1 MPTEHQP
8 VSVAQVVHRAVE
20 ICDPSG
26 GDDALAELL
35 ARYEDR
41 DEPVSAL
48 TDVAGDLSEAARSID
63 VDADGNPPLA
73 MAVAV
78 ATYLAHKR
86 AELDAPRE
94 DLLRRAA
101 KAEFPDGPPPAVVAW
116 LEQEGVA
123 A

>member
-8 VSVAQVVHRAVE
+8 ASVAQVVHRA
-20 ICDPSG
+20 
-26 GDDALAELL
+26 
-35 ARYEDR
+35 
-41 DEPVSAL
+41 DE
-48 TDVAGDLSEAARSID
+48 
-63 VDADGNPPLA
+63 NPPLA